1 MRPALNLLLLVTGFL
16 VAGIILA
23 VVPGWEM
30 AFLIAAVCAVFGVA
44 LDGVLFLAQPGIRFE
59 RKLPPRFALQQW
71 TEVPF
76 TLHNEGRLPLRMRFF
91 EGLPEDCHYEELPF
105 EVGKLRGKQYLD
117 SAYRVSFLRR
127 GDLMI
132 ERAYVEVRSPL
143 TLWWRVRRVGEEA
156 VVRVFPNYVPA
167 LNYGLLATAD
177 RAELMGI
184 IRPRNR
190 GMSKEF
196 HQLRD
201 YQEGDALSQID
212 WKATSRFNGLITRE
226 YQEERDQT
234 ILLVPDCSM
243 RTSVI
248 DGGLPLLDHLLNAA
262 ILLSYIALGQGDKV
276 GVLSFGGEE
285 RYLAPVKGT
294 QGMTAILNHLYNY
307 QPTRNYGDYSELV
320 TRVLS
325 QQRKRC
331 LVVVLTNLRT
341 ENRFDA
347 LSALKLLTRQHLVML
362 ASVRETSVENSLSKE
377 VQQLADGHRF
387 LGALAYQQDIDA
399 FLNEARGMGLSA
411 VHESLELFPVA
422 LANQFL
428 DLRASGRF

>member
-1 MRPALNLLLLVTGFL
+1 MRPALNLLLLATGFL
-16 VAGIILA
+16 VAGVVLA
-23 VVPGWEM
+23 VVPGWEIV
-30 AFLIAAVCAVFGVA
+30 FLVAAAVAVFAIV
-44 LDGVLFLAQPGIRFE
+44 LDGVLFLTQPGIRFE
-59 RKLPPRFALQQW
+59 RKLPARFALQQE
-71 TEVPF
+71 TEVSF
-76 TLHNEGRLPLRMRFF
+76 TLYNDGVMPLRIRFF
-91 EGLPEDCHYEELPF
+91 DGLPEACRYEELPF
-105 EVGKLRGKQYLD
+105 EAIRLRGKKYFQ
-117 SAYRVSFLRR
+117 SAYRVTFLQRD
-127 GDLMI
+127 DLTI
-132 ERAYVEVRSPL
+132 DRAYVEVRSPF
-143 TLWWRVRRVGEEA
+143 TLWWRVRRVGEAAE
-156 VVRVFPNYVPA
+156 VRIFPNYVPA

-212 WKATSRFNGLITRE
+212 WKATSRFNSLITRE

-243 RTSVI
+243 RASVN

-276 GVLSFGGEE
+276 GVMSFGGDE

-294 QGMTAILNHLYNY
+294 QGMAAILNHLYNY

-325 QQRKRC
+325 RQRKRC

-347 LSALKLLTRQHLVML
+347 LSSLKLLTKQHLVML
-362 ASVRETSVENSLSKE
+362 ASVRESSVESALTKE
-377 VQQLADGHRF
+377 VRQVGDAQRF
-387 LGALAYQQDIDA
+387 LGALAYQQDLDEI
-399 FLNEARGMGLSA
+399 LNEARGVGLSA
-411 VHESLELFPVA
+411 VHESLDLFPVA
-422 LANQFL
+422 VANQFL